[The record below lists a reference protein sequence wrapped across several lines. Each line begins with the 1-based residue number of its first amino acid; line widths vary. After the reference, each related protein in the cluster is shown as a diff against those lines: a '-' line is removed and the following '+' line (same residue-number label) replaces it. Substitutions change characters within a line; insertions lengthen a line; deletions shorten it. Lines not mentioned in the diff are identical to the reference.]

1 MMHGGDNMDSII
13 KIKSMSFGYKNKQ
26 IFNNFDLEIEKGKFI
41 HIVGPN
47 GSGKSTLV
55 KILLGLLKAEGY
67 VNIYRMNMC
76 EDNLIDIR
84 RNIGV
89 VFENPSN
96 TFVAE
101 TVEDDIAFVLENLQ
115 YSPKTI
121 GSKIKKIS
129 EYLKIEHL
137 LERNPHYLSSEE
149 KELVSLASA
158 LVMEPKILI
167 LDEALTML
175 NDTEKNNIL
184 NLLKKIVKDKKI
196 TIINIT
202 HDMEETIYGDKII
215 VLDGGKVIFNDYKE
229 VVYKEEKK
237 LKSIGLELPFMVDLS
252 NKLRYYGL
260 VDDNILSMNEMVNH
274 LWK

>member
-1 MMHGGDNMDSII
+1 MHGGDNMDSII

-76 EDNLIDIR
+76 DANLIDIR

-89 VFENPSN
+89 VFENPNN

-129 EYLKIEHL
+129 EF
-137 LERNPHYLSSEE
+137 
-149 KELVSLASA
+149 
-158 LVMEPKILI
+158 
-167 LDEALTML
+167 
-175 NDTEKNNIL
+175 KN
-184 NLLKKIVKDKKI
+184 
-196 TIINIT
+196 
-202 HDMEETIYGDKII
+202 
-215 VLDGGKVIFNDYKE
+215 
-229 VVYKEEKK
+229 
-237 LKSIGLELPFMVDLS
+237 
-252 NKLRYYGL
+252 
-260 VDDNILSMNEMVNH
+260 
-274 LWK
+274 

>member
-1 MMHGGDNMDSII
+1 MMHGGDNMDSVI

-158 LVMEPKILI
+158 LVTEPKILI

-196 TIINIT
+196 TIINVT

>member
-1 MMHGGDNMDSII
+1 MDSII

-76 EDNLIDIR
+76 DANLIDIR

-89 VFENPSN
+89 VFENPNN

-121 GSKIKKIS
+121 GTKIKKIS
-129 EYLKIEHL
+129 EYLKIDHL
-137 LERNPHYLSSEE
+137 LDKNPYYLSSEE

-158 LVMEPKILI
+158 LVTEPKILI

-175 NDTEKNNIL
+175 NATEKNNIL
-184 NLLKKIVKDKKI
+184 NLLKKIVKDNKI
-196 TIINIT
+196 TIINVT

-215 VLDGGKVIFNDYKE
+215 VLDSGKVIFNDSKE